1 MHGLNWRREREWL
14 IRFGLKGFP
23 IHYKLQNL
31 HRVIINFLIFFIKSV
46 WIKWKSQLTKS
57 KKMSKVKTKQYG
69 GGSICQLALWGWVS
83 EPKLQRAEGWGG
95 SIGLSCCSRTV
106 RDQSWAQLIKT
117 KQKQLENTKPHQKTR
132 NYCNAIDQH
141 IKLILTDILSSGTR
155 SEN

>member
-1 MHGLNWRREREWL
+1 MLNKYYLFDNDVIINFARFELKKREREWL

-57 KKMSKVKTKQYG
+57 KKMSKVKSQNKTIWRRRDLSAG
-69 GGSICQLALWGWVS
+69 FVGLS

-95 SIGLSCCSRTV
+95 SIGLSCWSRNV
-106 RDQSWAQLIKT
+106 RDQIWAQLIKT
-117 KQKQLENTKPHQKTR
+117 KQKQLENTKNHTKKPGII
-132 NYCNAIDQH
+132 AID
-141 IKLILTDILSSGTR
+141 I
-155 SEN
+155 